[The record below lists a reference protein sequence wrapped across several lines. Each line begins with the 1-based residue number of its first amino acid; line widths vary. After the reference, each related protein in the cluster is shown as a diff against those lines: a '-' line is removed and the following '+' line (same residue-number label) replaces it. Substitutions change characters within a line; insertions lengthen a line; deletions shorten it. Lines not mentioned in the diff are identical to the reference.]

1 MKVIFVLLTLISAHV
16 YGQFNG
22 TIFNDI
28 KSKNF
33 FAAKQTY
40 NQTKKNYTKAE
51 QEFIEATLENAFNKP
66 EISNERINL
75 LLSDK
80 SVLPDSVSLR
90 LYQLKTDNLIKLYEY
105 KKASETIAYMLK
117 TYKAIISEE
126 KLADWQNSYKLWDAL
141 KDAPKQTIDVAGT
154 TKQKMKIDKAGLKN
168 LSVSNGNGHIDFIF
182 DTGANLSTV
191 NQTTAEKLQMTIIP
205 ADIEVGSITGQK
217 VNTNLAI
224 CPLLKIGDIEIKN
237 AVFLVMKDDALYIP
251 QIDYKMNGI
260 IGFPIINA
268 LREIQLT
275 KDGYFI
281 IPEKE
286 TKIAHFSN
294 MALDELTPMIF
305 MNDMHFSFDSG
316 ASESILYQAFYLK
329 YKNEIDGK
337 YPLVEFGFG
346 GAAGSK
352 KFSGFSIS
360 HRFDILDKKV
370 DLENLKVIKD
380 KIKNEETVYG
390 NIGQDII
397 NQFDKMTLN
406 FDQMF
411 IKFD

>member
-1 MKVIFVLLTLISAHV
+1 MRIVFILLTLISANAF
-16 YGQFNG
+16 GQFNG
-22 TIFNDI
+22 NVFNDI

-33 FAAKQTY
+33 FVAKKVY
-40 NQTKKNYTKAE
+40 KQTKKDYTKTE

-75 LLSDK
+75 LLSDQTI
-80 SVLPDSVSLR
+80 LPDSVSLR
-90 LYQLKTDNLIKLYEY
+90 LYQLKTDNFIKLYEY
-105 KKASETIAYMLK
+105 EKASETIEHILN
-117 TYKAIISEE
+117 TYKTIISESE
-126 KLADWQNSYKLWDAL
+126 LEDWNNSYKLWNAL

-154 TKQKMKIDKAGLKN
+154 TRQKMKIDKAGLKN
-168 LSVSNGNGHIDFIF
+168 LSVSSEPDSVDFIF

-191 NQTTAEKLQMTIIP
+191 NETTAKKLNMNIIP
-205 ADIEVGSITGQK
+205 AEIEVGSITGQK

-224 CPLLKIGDIEIKN
+224 CPLLKIGKIEIKN

-281 IPEKE
+281 VPETE
-286 TKIAHFSN
+286 TKIAWFSN
-294 MALDELTPMIF
+294 MALDGLTPMIF

-316 ASESILYQAFYLK
+316 ASESILYNAFYTK
-329 YKNEIDGK
+329 HQNEIDGK
-337 YPLVEFGFG
+337 YPPVEFGLG
-346 GAAGSK
+346 GAAGNK

-360 HRFDILDKKV
+360 YSFDILDKRV
-370 DLENLKVIKD
+370 DLENLRVVKD
-380 KIKNEETVYG
+380 KIKNDETVYG
-390 NIGQDII
+390 NIGQDVI